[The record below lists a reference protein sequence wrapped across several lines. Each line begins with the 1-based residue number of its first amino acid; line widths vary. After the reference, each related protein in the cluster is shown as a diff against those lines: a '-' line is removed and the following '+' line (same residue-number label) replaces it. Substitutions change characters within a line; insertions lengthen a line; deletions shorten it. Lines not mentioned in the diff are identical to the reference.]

1 MSSEFKV
8 GLFVVAGVVILTYIL
23 VNIGEWPF
31 FGEARQTYPVEASFS
46 NVVGLSRGAEVVLSG
61 VKIGEVE
68 SIHLEQQ
75 RAIVRMAVYDD
86 VEFSASSMARITSI
100 GLLGQS
106 IVEIV
111 PQETGIQLTARQAG
125 RIGSLSPVT
134 LDQLVAVIGNI
145 GDDVTDVTRTIR
157 DFLGVE
163 GGKDRIQTMLN
174 NLLEFSEQLDLVVRE
189 NRLQVK
195 RSVDSLERLSVVM
208 RDKLPIILDDVQ
220 TLSADLKELVTNR
233 KGDVDDSLGKMRGL
247 IEKLDGAATTLKN
260 ILDKI
265 DSGDGTISKL
275 INEPET
281 LDNVNNILERA
292 DSVITEVQDFVQKP
306 SQLNF
311 NYGFR
316 TNYYGR
322 SEDFKSYYR
331 LTLNFSKRD
340 SFVLELINDQIRYK
354 APVFQPDDINSGT
367 QVDIGD
373 DFTFSATYS
382 RRFLGGRLRMGI
394 IEGYTG
400 AAIDMGSDTD
410 LFSFTV
416 EGYDFGRDDGPHLN
430 VAAHFRIWQGL
441 FLTLG
446 YDDPIDED
454 RSQIYYG
461 AGYRF

>member
-8 GLFVVAGVVILTYIL
+8 GLFVVGGVVILTYIL
-23 VNIGEWPF
+23 INIGEWPF

-111 PQETGIQLTARQAG
+111 PQEDEIQLTARQAG

-134 LDQLVAVIGNI
+134 LDQLVTVIGNI
-145 GDDVTDVTRTIR
+145 GDDVTEVTRSIR

-174 NLLEFSEQLDLVVRE
+174 NLLEFSEQLDAVVRE

-220 TLSADLKELVTNR
+220 TLSADLKKLVSDR
-233 KGDVDDSLGKMRGL
+233 KDDVDDSLGKMRGL
-247 IEKLDGAATTLKN
+247 IDKLDGAAGTLKN

-265 DSGDGTISKL
+265 DKGEGTISKL

-281 LDNVNNILERA
+281 LDNVNNLIERA
-292 DSVITEVQDFVQKP
+292 DAVITEVQDFVQKP

-311 NYGFR
+311 NYGFS

-331 LTLNFSKRD
+331 MTMNFSKRD
-340 SFVLELINDQIRYK
+340 SFVFELINDRIRYK
-354 APVFQPDDINSGT
+354 APVYQPDDINNR

-400 AAIDMGSDTD
+400 AALDMGSAND
-410 LFSFTV
+410 LLNFTI
-416 EGYDFGRDDGPHLN
+416 EGYDFGREEGPHLN
-430 VAAHFRIWQGL
+430 VAAHLRIWQGL
-441 FLTLG
+441 FFTLG
-446 YDDPIDED
+446 YDDPVDED